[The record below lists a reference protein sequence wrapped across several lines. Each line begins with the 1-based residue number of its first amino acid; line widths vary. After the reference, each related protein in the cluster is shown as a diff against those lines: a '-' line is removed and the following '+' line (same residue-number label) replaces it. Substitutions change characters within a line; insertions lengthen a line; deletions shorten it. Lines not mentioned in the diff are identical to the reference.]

1 MLNRFLSG
9 FFKRSLALSSP
20 MIFLFLAACGSSGGG
35 GAPSGGGTTPVGIT
49 LELPA
54 SHAKNQA
61 VGTTLASPLPSQ
73 KAFAPSPNAVAKVE
87 IQVTDSGGRELARGS
102 ADIQPGQEAILT
114 LDVPVGQARIFTA
127 RLLDAGG
134 ALLFKGEAT
143 TDVSADAT
151 ASVTIKV
158 VPFIPPSIRI
168 SPTDTSVIAGREQ
181 IFTATV
187 TGLSDTRLT
196 WSVNDV
202 VGGNETLG
210 TITPNNPTDPAQPP
224 TGTYKAPATSPDP
237 NSVTIKA
244 ASVAEPTILSNTA
257 KVKISPGLFVD
268 PTGNDSDDC
277 GNETSPCKTI
287 TKGLSRAQTGDTLI
301 INPGIYRFTGPSGA
315 GEPVPL
321 QMKGGIAIQG
331 KNPAIQGE
339 NQTKTF
345 LDFTDLGDAAE
356 MTGADNARLS
366 SIVLQGNGPIR
377 LAQGTPTLS
386 DNLFTTSLRIVGGN
400 PTIKGNTFSKIGGTA
415 LIIEGTANPDL
426 GGGVTGSTGGNTF
439 SCNRDADLF
448 NRTTNNI
455 LAKKNLWDN
464 NPPTRFSEP
473 KGGVDIAGGPVD
485 SEENS
490 LAPSPCSDTP
500 PTAPTNLQATAAG
513 ETQINLTWNASTD
526 NVGISEYRVER
537 CQGSNCTNFTALPTA
552 APITATTYSD
562 TGLSVNIGYRYR
574 VRAVDLAGNFGPYSN
589 DAGVTTPDR
598 TPPSVP
604 GNLRTTAVR
613 ETEIVLAWDP
623 SNDNIGVARYEIQR
637 CQGNN
642 NCTNFEQI
650 ATTTTPGYTNTG
662 LTPDTPYRYRV
673 RAADAAGNLSNYSN
687 TLDGR
692 TSADRTPPSVPT
704 GLSASNRTETS
715 ITLTWNASTDNIG
728 VARYEIERC
737 LGSECARRVRPTPP
751 TAISYTDSGLSPGTT
766 YTYRVRAIDAAG
778 NSSGDSD
785 GFSVATLADTTPP
798 PPPAGLTSPAQTE
811 TTISL
816 SWTAPSDPSG
826 IREYVI
832 ERCITDG
839 CEFVEIRRTTETR
852 YTDTGL
858 PPGTRYSYQI
868 KAIDGA
874 NNHGGYARID
884 TATRNIPTY
893 PLTVTKSGNGAGGV
907 TSSPGGI
914 NCGET
919 CSAPFASGTRV
930 TLTAAANDGS
940 AVVGFG
946 NGCASET
953 ATCSFTITADVP
965 VTVTFNDIQAPTPPA
980 DLRADPGSNGV
991 FLIWSPSTDNIG
1003 VVRYEI
1009 ERCFVNPFNGACSPF
1024 SGLSSTDG
1032 ATTQY
1037 SDGSVEQ
1044 GGIYRYHV
1052 QAVDAARNPSAYS
1065 NEVEATIPR
1074 PIP

>member
-20 MIFLFLAACGSSGGG
+20 MIFLFLAACGSSGG

-244 ASVAEPTILSNTA
+244 ASVAEPTIFSNTA
-257 KVKISPGLFVD
+257 TIRISPGLFVD

-277 GNETSPCKTI
+277 GNETSPCKTL

-321 QMKGGIAIQG
+321 QMKRDIAIQG

-339 NQTKTF
+339 EKLKTF
-345 LDFTDLGDAAE
+345 LDFTDLGDTAE
-356 MTGADNARLS
+356 ITGADNARLS

-415 LIIEGTANPDL
+415 LIIEGTATPKIEGNIITGNQTGISVAATSNPDL
-426 GGGVTGSTGGNTF
+426 GGGATGSAGGNILSSRNNSTQPP
-439 SCNRDADLF
+439 SCTTGADLLVER
-448 NRTTNNI
+448 RTTPI
-455 LAKKNLWDN
+455 PAKKNLWDN

-473 KGGVDIAGGPVD
+473 VGGVDIAGPIDSVD
-485 SEENS
+485 FEGNS

-500 PTAPTNLQATAAG
+500 PTAPTDLKARG
-513 ETQINLTWNASTD
+513 GRNAIHIEWGASND
-526 NVGISEYRVER
+526 RDGIGIREYLIER
-537 CQGSNCTNFTALPTA
+537 CQGSGCVNFVQIKTVPPSTNLS
-552 APITATTYSD
+552 YDD
-562 TGLSVNIGYRYR
+562 TGL
-574 VRAVDLAGNFGPYSN
+574 L
-589 DAGVTTPDR
+589 
-598 TPPSVP
+598 
-604 GNLRTTAVR
+604 
-613 ETEIVLAWDP
+613 
-623 SNDNIGVARYEIQR
+623 
-637 CQGNN
+637 
-642 NCTNFEQI
+642 
-650 ATTTTPGYTNTG
+650 
-662 LTPDTPYRYRV
+662 
-673 RAADAAGNLSNYSN
+673 
-687 TLDGR
+687 
-692 TSADRTPPSVPT
+692 
-704 GLSASNRTETS
+704 
-715 ITLTWNASTDNIG
+715 
-728 VARYEIERC
+728 
-737 LGSECARRVRPTPP
+737 
-751 TAISYTDSGLSPGTT
+751 PGTT
-766 YTYRVRAIDAAG
+766 YTYRVRALDLVG
-778 NSSGDSD
+778 KHGPYSD
-785 GFSVATLADTTPP
+785 PPASADT
-798 PPPAGLTSPAQTE
+798 
-811 TTISL
+811 
-816 SWTAPSDPSG
+816 
-826 IREYVI
+826 R
-832 ERCITDG
+832 
-839 CEFVEIRRTTETR
+839 
-852 YTDTGL
+852 
-858 PPGTRYSYQI
+858 
-868 KAIDGA
+868 A
-874 NNHGGYARID
+874 N
-884 TATRNIPTY
+884 PT
-893 PLTVTKSGNGAGGV
+893 LTVTKSGNGTV
-907 TSSPGGI
+907 TSSPDGI
-914 NCGET
+914 NCGTT
-919 CSAPFASGTRV
+919 CSASFNIDTVVTLTATPSANFIFSGWSGACTGTRTCAVTMDDAKSVTATFNLQTFRLTVNKSGNGSGTVTSDPAGINCGPTSTCSATFNIGTRITLTARQSDNSTFTSWSGCDTTDRNSCTVTMDRAKIATATFTALTVPLTVTRTGTGAGSVTSDPAGINCGTTCEAPFPIGTVV
-930 TLTAAANDGS
+930 TLTAAPSANSTFVRWEGACTGTERTCRVTMDGPK
-940 AVVGFG
+940 AVTAIFNIQMFTLTVTKGGHGRGAVTSNPGGIDCGPTETTCSTAFASGTPVALTATADTGSTVAEFG
-946 NGCASET
+946 GCAGEPP
-953 ATCSFTITADVP
+953 TCSVTITADAT
-965 VTVTFNDIQAPTPPA
+965 VTVTFNDIQAPTPS
-980 DLRADPGSNGV
+980 DLKADPGLNSV
-991 FLIWSPSTDNIG
+991 FLIWTASTDNVG

-1009 ERCFVNPFNGACSPF
+1009 ERCFRNPFNQECITPF
-1024 SGLSSTDG
+1024 SWLFSTDG

-1044 GGIYRYHV
+1044 GGIYRYRV
-1052 QAVDAARNPSAYS
+1052 RAFDAAGNPSAYS
-1065 NEVEATIPR
+1065 NEVAVSISIP
-1074 PIP
+1074 